1 MNRSKLKII
10 STVGLTASAVLWI
23 ALSYFLR
30 NMTAFGYYIGEI
42 LGVTLSGI
50 PVAFLQLRLCLTDK
64 EKWVRWVPTVVDA
77 AVCAAALILLVAAY
91 DSLLSLLLIV
101 AAVAP
106 TAGICIGWLAH
117 GKRLALIP
125 LNIALIA
132 YMIMNGVPLITR
144 PFELTDAAAI
154 FCFLIGIYF
163 AIRPLERKP
172 ENEPEN

>member
-1 MNRSKLKII
+1 MNRSRLKII
-10 STVGLTASAVLWI
+10 STVGLAASAVLWV

-30 NMTAFGYYIGEI
+30 NTEAFGYYIGEI

-77 AVCAAALILLVAAY
+77 AVCAAALIIIVA
-91 DSLLSLLLIV
+91 DGDNLLSLLLIA

-132 YMIMNGVPLITR
+132 YLIMNGVPLITR
-144 PFELTDAAAI
+144 PFELADAAAI
-154 FCFLIGIYF
+154 LYFLIGIYF

>member
-1 MNRSKLKII
+1 MNRSRLKII
-10 STVGLTASAVLWI
+10 STVGLAASAVLWV

-30 NMTAFGYYIGEI
+30 NTEAFGYYIGEI
-42 LGVTLSGI
+42 MGVTLSGI

-77 AVCAAALILLVAAY
+77 AVCAAG
-91 DSLLSLLLIV
+91 DNLLSLLLIA

-132 YMIMNGVPLITR
+132 YLIMNGVPLITR
-144 PFELTDAAAI
+144 PFELADAAAI

>member
-1 MNRSKLKII
+1 MNRSRLKII
-10 STVGLTASAVLWI
+10 STVGLAVSAVLWA

-30 NMTAFGYYIGEI
+30 NTEAFGYYIGEI
-42 LGVTLSGI
+42 MGVTLSGI
-50 PVAFLQLRLCLTDK
+50 PVVFLQLRLCLTDK

-101 AAVAP
+101 AAFAP

-132 YMIMNGVPLITR
+132 YLIMNGVPLITR
-144 PFELTDAAAI
+144 PFELADAAAI

-163 AIRPLERKP
+163 AIRPLERKT